1 MEIVESVKEDT
12 IASVKM
18 VKIGLEKVDEGVKLV
33 NMVNEALLKIKES
46 SELSAEKTKVI
57 RKATDER
64 ANAIKQFT
72 DTVNVIK
79 TQIETISKAIK
90 AQTVGSKN
98 IIETGELIKNL
109 SEQLKTATEEQR
121 AGNNQIQEL
130 IVNVAEKAA
139 EIAKITSVQKENTQK
154 MVIIFDSINNIS
166 KDTFVLSEKM
176 TESINSLE
184 NSMKTLL
191 EELDNFKI

>member
-57 RKATDER
+57 RKATDEQ

-191 EELDNFKI
+191 EELDNFKV